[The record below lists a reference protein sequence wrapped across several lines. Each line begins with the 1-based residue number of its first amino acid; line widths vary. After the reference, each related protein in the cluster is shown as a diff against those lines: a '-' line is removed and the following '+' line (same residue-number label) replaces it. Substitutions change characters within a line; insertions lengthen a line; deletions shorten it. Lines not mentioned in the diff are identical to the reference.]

1 MIKLVTF
8 KTNHTIMGEVDDSS
22 STLVKIKK
30 PVQVVNVPPTQD
42 NPQGGIAF
50 SPFVEYASEFLTG
63 FKIKRDDVL
72 MINTPVVE
80 LENQYN
86 QIFGSG
92 IQIASS
98 LPKGQ

>member
-1 MIKLVTF
+1 
-8 KTNHTIMGEVDDSS
+8 MGEVDDSS
-22 STLVKIKK
+22 STLVQIKK

>member
-8 KTNHTIMGEVDDSS
+8 KTNHTILGEVQESG
-22 STLVKIKK
+22 TIIQVKK
-30 PVQVVNVPPTQD
+30 PVQVVSVPPSPD
-42 NPQGGIAF
+42 NPQGGVAF
-50 SPFVEYASEFLTG
+50 SPFVEYASEFITG
-63 FKIKRDDVL
+63 FNINRSDVL
-72 MINTPVVE
+72 MISTPVTE

-92 IQIASS
+92 ITIAKT